1 MLARSRVQQ
10 RQVPRAD
17 MESAPTFPFANR
29 SAVFSPPPSGREV
42 APQGRR
48 ERTLR
53 LPEAFSIY
61 VLRCRLA
68 LGIGGIRVGA
78 LALRRGLGRHD
89 VGDLVGAVEVI
100 VLLRVVRL
108 GHQAAHLL
116 DLRVGGRVAGQ
127 VNDIVAQVQLAG
139 IDGTG
144 VLAEVLVQQVRICLR
159 AGYKS
164 DWPLYCGPLMTG
176 IWQIIILLESISAY

>member
-1 MLARSRVQQ
+1 M
-10 RQVPRAD
+10 
-17 MESAPTFPFANR
+17 
-29 SAVFSPPPSGREV
+29 

-89 VGDLVGAVEVI
+89 VGDLVGAVEVLI
-100 VLLRVVRL
+100 WVLLRVVRL

-116 DLRVGGRVAGQ
+116 DVRVGGRVAGQ

-144 VLAEVLVQQVRICLR
+144 VLAEVLVQQVRIRLPR
-159 AGYKS
+159 GYKS
-164 DWPLYCGPLMTG
+164 DWPLYFGPLMTG
-176 IWQIIILLESISAY
+176 IWQIMILLESIFSILMAKLMRSDALRFVSI